1 MKTLLIA
8 ALAFSA
14 ILATNESHAFVFLR
28 GANYEKGE
36 RPVSQAPLWKGR
48 VLRFYVNTDLS
59 ALGGSTATA
68 VTGAELLQAAQEAAA
83 AWTVACRADLRVEVT
98 GTTSSTY
105 SSSDARNVITWDRRT
120 AGEGNYYNPNSATV
134 LAAATTVLSGTE
146 FQDCDIVVNGAA
158 TSVLAFSPAAGEVD
172 LRSVLTHEIGHCLGL
187 DHPIE
192 PPDYDSA
199 NTYLTG
205 ATLVQTNAVPS
216 GQNED
221 TTRRDINQDDRD
233 GIECIYERGRP
244 FRTGVRCAS
253 YHGTGGQGSIVGQT
267 AITGGPS
274 ADNTICGSDAQ
285 GRNARPSEESGDS
298 CIASA
303 IASTDARPRGVPFY
317 RYFGTT
323 SGFLVGIFLF
333 FFFRRRF
340 TRRSLLNLSAGAF
353 AASTLAPSSARAW
366 ELELSFSARKV
377 NPTQWNSF
385 AAMDSTISTWD
396 RAPSPVGLSSQTE
409 MSATAFHSFSS
420 WGKWGGFFTLSL
432 PQTLSTD
439 AKAQSAAEQTKKT
452 SLWGFRLG
460 PTLRWYPR
468 PGASESI
475 RWFVGGKFGL
485 GVLLGNQTFESSTA
499 GAVSYQAYSSEI
511 ALSTG
516 AEIPLGPTKIVIEG
530 GYSRFRS
537 SYFQSRGNE
546 GAAYSD
552 FPSGT
557 RLAVATASGNQDL
570 RYIGSGLYAAVGVQI
585 ALGTSDAA
593 EAAANREKKFDEYEP
608 SPTKG
613 EPVETKPPTE
623 PEPSHEQNR
632 DQAPPVEVAPKPV
645 PTPAPESLPPIEAP
659 KPLADP
665 LEQQRKFEE
674 EHRAKPKA
682 APSPKPVIVPTRAP
696 VPLPPPPVPQKR
708 ESWEMDAPPEG
719 AVPGLSP
726 VPSAPKA
733 TPPSEG
739 EKWETAPSLPYE
751 PDPVPGERR

>member
-1 MKTLLIA
+1 MKKYLVS
-8 ALAFSA
+8 ALAFSS
-14 ILATNESHAFVFLR
+14 ILAATEGEAFVYLM
-28 GANYEKGE
+28 GANYAKGE
-36 RPVSQAPLWKGR
+36 RPVSHAPVWTGR
-48 VLRFYVNTDLS
+48 VVRFYVNTDLS
-59 ALGGSTATA
+59 ALGGSSATS

-105 SSSDARNVITWDRRT
+105 NVSDGVNVIAWDRRT

-146 FQDCDIVVNGAA
+146 FQDCDIVMNGAA

-233 GIECIYERGRP
+233 GVECIYERGRP
-244 FRTGVRCAS
+244 FRTGARCVS
-253 YHGTGGQGSIVGQT
+253 YHGTSGQGSIVGQT

-285 GRNARPSEESGDS
+285 GRNARPSEEIGDS
-298 CIASA
+298 CVASA
-303 IASTDARPRGVPFY
+303 IASNDSRPRSGPFY
-317 RYFGTT
+317 RYLGTT
-323 SGFLVGIFLF
+323 SGFLAGIFLF
-333 FFFRRRF
+333 FLFRRRF
-340 TRRSLLNLSAGAF
+340 SRRSLLNLSAGAF
-353 AASTLAPSSARAW
+353 AASTLAPSTARAW
-366 ELELSFSARKV
+366 ELELSLSARKI
-377 NPTQWNSF
+377 NPTLWNSF

-396 RAPSPVGLSSQTE
+396 RAPTPVGTSSQTE
-409 MSATAFHSFSS
+409 MTATAFHSFSS
-420 WGKWGGFFTLSL
+420 WGKWGGYLTLS
-432 PQTLSTD
+432 PPKTLSTD
-439 AKAQSAAEQTKKT
+439 AKAEGAAEQTKKT

-468 PGASESI
+468 PGASESV

-485 GVLLGNQTFESSTA
+485 GMLLGNQTFESSTT
-499 GAVSYQAYSSEI
+499 GSVSYRATSAEI

-516 AEIPLGPTKIVIEG
+516 AEIPVGPAKILVEG

-537 SYFQSRGNE
+537 SYFASSGNE

-552 FPSGT
+552 FPPDT
-557 RLAVATASGNQDL
+557 RLAVATPSGTQDL
-570 RYIGSGLYAAVGVQI
+570 RYHASGFFAAVGVQI
-585 ALGTSDAA
+585 PLGTSDAA
-593 EAAANREKKFDEYEP
+593 EAAAKREEKFDEYEP
-608 SPTKG
+608 SPAPK
-613 EPVETKPPTE
+613 ESPVETPSPPTE
-623 PEPSHEQNR
+623 PEP
-632 DQAPPVEVAPKPV
+632 AVEAAPKPMVSPV
-645 PTPAPESLPPIEAP
+645 PEIIPPEPEPTGTPA
-659 KPLADP
+659 PLADP
-665 LEQQRKFEE
+665 LEKQRDFEE
-674 EHRAKPKA
+674 EHRAKP
-682 APSPKPVIVPTRAP
+682 ST
-696 VPLPPPPVPQKR
+696 PLPPPFVPQKR

-719 AVPGLSP
+719 IVPGLSP
-726 VPSAPKA
+726 VPSAPVPA
-733 TPPSEG
+733 PP
-739 EKWETAPSLPYE
+739 ALPYE